1 MSGYT
6 VNITGDSEVYHIYI
20 KGECIYHSLNE
31 EEFKTTWASLKGMVG
46 LMQTSYTEEDLSFEK
61 VGAGIGG
68 AGGSV
73 TWKEP
78 AGDDSY

>member
-1 MSGYT
+1 
-6 VNITGDSEVYHIYI
+6 
-20 KGECIYHSLNE
+20 
-31 EEFKTTWASLKGMVG
+31 MVG

-73 TWKEP
+73 TWKDP